1 MGSRESGVLA
11 FHKIVAREPR
21 TTQFWTAAHNPKVPS
36 SRTSTNTKER
46 PRMYPSKDTRA
57 LLLFPPM
64 TSMKLESQEKQNARL
79 VAARFGTLAML
90 SYNRIMPRPAL
101 TRAWSGLLWRI
112 APRGLQRGQALER
125 YANCRRFVKVNLC
138 QPFWEGRDK
147 KVN

>member
-1 MGSRESGVLA
+1 MKNVQEGLQKVYLRFSVGFRDLWHNGDSP
-11 FHKIVAREPR
+11 KIV
-21 TTQFWTAAHNPKVPS
+21 S

-79 VAARFGTLAML
+79 VTARFGIPAML
-90 SYNRIMPRPAL
+90 GYNRIMPRPAL

-125 YANCRRFVKVNLC
+125 YANCRRFVKANLR